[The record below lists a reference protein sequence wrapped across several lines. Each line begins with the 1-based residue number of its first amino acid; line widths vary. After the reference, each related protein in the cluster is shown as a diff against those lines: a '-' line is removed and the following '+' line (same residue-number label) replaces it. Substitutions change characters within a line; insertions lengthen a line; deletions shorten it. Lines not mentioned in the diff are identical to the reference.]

1 MTRYSRLLALAA
13 GAWLAGGCVYYN
25 GMYNTNR
32 LAKSARQAERDGR
45 TFEAKS
51 LWGQVI
57 TRAETL
63 VVRHPR
69 SKYASEASVLRGL
82 ALARLDQCPAAV
94 GPLGRAN
101 LAAKPGDLREES
113 LLALGQCQME
123 MGDPALADLAFV
135 SLLESSDSARRHE
148 ARFQHARALRMT
160 GRYEEAL
167 AMLRESPDPRA
178 SNDLL
183 LALAGTERGPEVLR
197 AADSLLAKNDT
208 AVTWDSVIVVMGRRN
223 PRIASALVGRV
234 SAGSR
239 LSPDARAQ
247 RLYDDAV
254 RLAAVDSAASLV
266 RLREAAAI
274 PGRADGAARAR
285 LELLRQ
291 GLVRSRTLDDLAA
304 YPDSLAVVVKSGSGV
319 AGEAALLVGAIE
331 RLRALPDSAPPS
343 LPQGDLRFF
352 LGAEEAR
359 DAIRAPALS
368 ANLFRQLALQWP
380 ASPYAPKALLA
391 AQLLDPEGAF
401 AEARLDS
408 LYPGSPYLAMIRGE
422 DAPGYQALE
431 DSLQAYAVSLRQ
443 PGARPGARPDDEVK
457 PGQGQPQRRR
467 DNQPGD
473 TPSGRRRPT
482 P

>member
-1 MTRYSRLLALAA
+1 VTRRSTLLALAA
-13 GAWLAGGCVYYN
+13 GAWLVGGCVYYN

-45 TFEAKS
+45 IFEAKS

-69 SKYASEASVLRGL
+69 SKYAGEASVLRGL

-94 GPLGRAN
+94 GPLGGVSLSAR
-101 LAAKPGDLREES
+101 PGDLREES
-113 LLALGQCQME
+113 QLALGRCQME
-123 MGDPALADLAFV
+123 LGNPALADLAFV
-135 SLLESSDSARRHE
+135 PLIDSRDSARRHE

-160 GRYEEAL
+160 GRHEEAL
-167 AMLRESPDPRA
+167 ALLREAPDPRA
-178 SNDLL
+178 GNDLL
-183 LALAGTERGPEVLR
+183 LALAGAGRGPETLR
-197 AADSLLAKNDT
+197 AADSLLASNDT
-208 AVTWDSVIVVMGRRN
+208 AVAWDSVIATLGRQN

-234 SAGSR
+234 SAGGR
-239 LSPDARAQ
+239 LTPEARAQ

-254 RLAAVDSAASLV
+254 RLAPVDSAASLV
-266 RLREAAAI
+266 RLRDAAAV

-285 LELLRQ
+285 LELLRLSL
-291 GLVRSRTLDDLAA
+291 GRSRTLDDLVA
-304 YPDSLAVVVKSGSGV
+304 YRDSLTAVAQGGSGV
-319 AGEAALLVGAIE
+319 AGDAALLSATID
-331 RLRALPDSAPPS
+331 RLRVLPDSAPAGV
-343 LPQGDLRFF
+343 PQGDLRFF

-359 DAIRAPALS
+359 DGLRAPALA
-368 ANLFRQLALQWP
+368 ANLFRQLAVQWP

-391 AQLLDPEGAF
+391 AQLLDPEDGPS

-408 LYPGSPYLAMIRGE
+408 LYPGSPYVAMVRGE
-422 DAPGYQALE
+422 EAPGYQALE
-431 DSLQAYAVSLRQ
+431 DSLQAFAVGLLQAGVRPGNPGAQ
-443 PGARPGARPDDEVK
+443 PGP
-457 PGQGQPQRRR
+457 GQPQRRR

-473 TPSGRRRPT
+473 APSGRRRPT